1 MKVDMYVLCTPQQD
15 EEASASPSF
24 NTMWPKTIWVY
35 LQFLFLQ
42 DFTKNYAFCLFSS
55 ISDKIATQVASSKD
69 CFLSPFM

>member
-24 NTMWPKTIWVY
+24 NTMWPKTIWMH
-35 LQFLFLQ
+35 LKILFFQ

-55 ISDKIATQVASSKD
+55 ISDRIAMQVASSKD
-69 CFLSPFM
+69 CFLLHFM